1 MIRLLRHSA
10 FGILALSLLATSP
23 FAAAASDDETI
34 RALRDDNEWMRR
46 QLEVQARRLD
56 RLESESSL
64 PVVDASNEQPVTSK
78 FAITLTGF
86 LKTDFLWNNA
96 RLNST
101 SAPRFAAQDDRDDD
115 QFTGTVQHS
124 RIIAKIAGPAIGE
137 GRIRAYV
144 ETDLFNLFDTTDL
157 NFNNNQFRLRQL
169 YVSLDHPTW
178 RVLLGQTWDLFAPLN
193 VDTLN
198 TNGNYWFGGN
208 AGFRRPQV
216 QVRKSFDVADGHSI
230 TPAFSINSNIGVT
243 VTDDERVLNSGRD
256 AGIPV
261 FEGSLVYGFEGF
273 DAGKILVGA
282 SGLWGQEDV
291 DGVKDNIDQ
300 WGVGGHVVLPLTS
313 WLSLKGEIQHGEN
326 LDAFLMGG
334 GINTGNGDV
343 MRATAGWGQITL
355 RPFEKAT
362 ANVIYGQENPR
373 DSDLDADDRS
383 RNQVIGANLKYGLYT
398 NFTLGVEYDYF
409 DTAYKDAPNRD
420 AHLLWFSGI
429 LDF

>member
-1 MIRLLRHSA
+1 MIRLLRNSA
-10 FGILALSLLATSP
+10 FGMLVFSLLAASP
-23 FAAAASDDETI
+23 FAAAASDEDTI

-46 QLEVQARRLD
+46 QLEAQARRLD

-64 PVVDASNEQPVTSK
+64 PVVDATNAHPVTGK

-101 SAPRFAAQDDRDDD
+101 SAPRFAAQDDHDDD
-115 QFTGTVQHS
+115 QFTATVQHS
-124 RIIAKIAGPAIGE
+124 RIIAKITGPAIGE
-137 GRIRAYV
+137 GRIRGHV

-157 NFNNNQFRLRQL
+157 NFNNNQLRLRQL
-169 YVSLDHPTW
+169 YVALDHPTW
-178 RVLLGQTWDLFAPLN
+178 RLLLGQAWDLFSPLN
-193 VDTLN
+193 VATLN

-208 AGFRRPQV
+208 AGFRRPQI
-216 QVRKSFDVADGHSI
+216 QIRKRFDLADGHSI
-230 TPAFSINSNIGVT
+230 TPAFSVNSNIGVT
-243 VTDDERVLNSGRD
+243 VTDDDRVLNSGRD

-261 FEGSLVYGFEGF
+261 LEGSLVYGFDGF

-291 DGVKDNIDQ
+291 DGVKSNLDQ
-300 WGVGGHVVLPLTS
+300 WGIAGHVVLPLTS
-313 WLSLKGEIQHGEN
+313 WLTLKGEIQHGEN

-334 GINTGNGDV
+334 GIITANGDLI
-343 MRATAGWGQITL
+343 RATSGWGQITL
-355 RPFEKAT
+355 RPCEKLT
-362 ANVIYGQENPR
+362 ANAIYGQDDPR
-373 DSDLDADDRS
+373 DSDLAADARS
-383 RNQVIGANLKYGLYT
+383 RNQVVGANLKYRPYT

-409 DTAYKDAPNRD
+409 DTRYKDAPNRD

-429 LDF
+429 FDF